1 MQIPQTKQMV
11 SPFAQALAYQNIIDV
26 LDEFDEAPWDQEF
39 ILIAKYNLLI
49 NAIHDIEINTTLSVE
64 QKQILQEK
72 LIELEHQDKDI
83 KQKALIERM
92 GMPLNN
98 NPNFNYEQ
106 WKADNGSNYRY
117 ILSQCHNSDDTIKE
131 NMKKYIIQDT
141 SKQIENM
148 SNDGQSIDDI
158 LTEINLYL
166 NDRASKQNIYLNEEQ
181 KQTIY
186 HQIFAILPESIR
198 NACKNA
204 DELEQALKLYKNIS
218 PYIAFNEDGKP
229 IKVSNA
235 FNAPSPGYDSR
246 AKQVEEKF
254 DSFLIDYTAIH
265 DKETCERFI
274 NGEVKHKRLDNTEE
288 AKEAF
293 VRIRKAVHKQ
303 LREEFT
309 KILKSNVSWGDW
321 WHSHYLDVNVDNEI
335 EKRMQE
341 RIDKNK
347 ALCVKKYQRFGESKG
362 DQELLSDIQSVN
374 EEVDRLTHST
384 QASTKTLKNT
394 LKKYSSLVKNFGKKS
409 EIDGYVKNLEK
420 RSQTVVKKPV
430 THVQINLPAKR
441 RLDAQTI
448 MSQSKS
454 NLSSSFFSKATTAT
468 SSPSQMTFRPN
479 TQEDRVRN
487 ITQNNTHQ
495 SVTLV
500 PNRTKFLRGAP
511 FGPKPM
517 NTPKPFQR

>member
-293 VRIRKAVHKQ
+293 VSSGYENHELPRLLFLSLDSGKGDRKDKNRMLENV
-303 LREEFT
+303 REQEEINFN
-309 KILKSNVSWGDW
+309 IESLKS
-321 WHSHYLDVNVDNEI
+321 
-335 EKRMQE
+335 
-341 RIDKNK
+341 
-347 ALCVKKYQRFGESKG
+347 
-362 DQELLSDIQSVN
+362 ELED
-374 EEVDRLTHST
+374 
-384 QASTKTLKNT
+384 T
-394 LKKYSSLVKNFGKKS
+394 LKKPSQRLRGVLFRLFEQDN
-409 EIDGYVKNLEK
+409 DGFK
-420 RSQTVVKKPV
+420 T
-430 THVQINLPAKR
+430 
-441 RLDAQTI
+441 
-448 MSQSKS
+448 
-454 NLSSSFFSKATTAT
+454 FSKYYD
-468 SSPSQMTFRPN
+468 SKMEQLIN
-479 TQEDRVRN
+479 
-487 ITQNNTHQ
+487 HYKGK
-495 SVTLV
+495 L
-500 PNRTKFLRGAP
+500 G
-511 FGPKPM
+511 
-517 NTPKPFQR
+517 